1 VYLITDLQKHTSTLE
16 SIYACEDERRMRSSS
31 VQLKKNG
38 RGLVAVPRF
47 RKKGRDEDYGL

>member
-1 VYLITDLQKHTSTLE
+1 
-16 SIYACEDERRMRSSS
+16 MRSSS

-47 RKKGRDEDYGL
+47 RKKGRDEDYGLSCGHFHVYMKGSALVS